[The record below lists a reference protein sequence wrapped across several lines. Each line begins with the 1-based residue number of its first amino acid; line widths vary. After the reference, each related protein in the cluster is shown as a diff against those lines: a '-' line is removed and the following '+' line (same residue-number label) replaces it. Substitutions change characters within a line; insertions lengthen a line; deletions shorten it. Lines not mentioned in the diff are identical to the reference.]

1 MSESAKN
8 IIRYFCDR
16 FLDIDYYPTDLK
28 TILDL
33 QLNDLKNIKEEE
45 LKKFKKLKINTLRDL
60 SRLEKKDIEKLIKKD
75 LIDRPILYN
84 ALIAAN
90 LINNAWTKRKLYQ
103 KKPKMKVVIAGL
115 DFAGK
120 TSLINRLLNDYN
132 YKDIINLYPT
142 TGANVEEYQSDNMD
156 LILWDLGGQKDNIDE
171 YLESPERFFVQ
182 LDVLIFV
189 FDSQDNI
196 RYNEALKYLRDIIEI
211 LEFLNENPY
220 HLILLNKVDI
230 DIADDPDFQIKI
242 EYLSE
247 KITEFFSKSE
257 KPKKFEIITTS
268 IFNFYSNEPEIT
280 KSIKSIFSKQKPHL
294 EEEHSLTDFEIKLQ
308 DILDINL
315 KLMDIVVSE
324 LSEIKKSIHRIT
336 PSNLAQSSYVIPFEE
351 ESSDPSIINQKFRDK
366 SKREKKKAMSFETKK
381 KKKYKKGTGP
391 PKRLSTHPHS
401 EFKQEKVETPKGLT
415 KKDLKEVRELLE
427 PISPVGRSLNHHKPE
442 QPSSLPIH
450 PPIAP
455 SNTMRSNNLNISS
468 LKPPPPPPPIV
479 DPNIRSGSNRSQVIT
494 ELKELFKKRS
504 LIMG

>member
-8 IIRYFCDR
+8 IIQYFCDR
-16 FLDIDYYPTDLK
+16 FLDIDYYPTNLK

-33 QLNDLKNIKEEE
+33 QLNDLKNIKDEE
-45 LKKFKKLKINTLRDL
+45 LKKFKKLKIKTLRDL

-75 LIDRPILYN
+75 LIDKSTLYN
-84 ALIAAN
+84 AIIASN
-90 LINNAWTKRKLYQ
+90 LIHNAWNKRRLYQ
-103 KKPKMKVVIAGL
+103 KKPKMKTVIAGL

-120 TSLINRLLNDYN
+120 TSLINRLINDYN
-132 YKDIINLYPT
+132 YKDIVNLKPT
-142 TGANVEEYQSDNMD
+142 TGANIEEYQSDNID

-189 FDSQDNI
+189 FDSQDNV

-220 HLILLNKVDI
+220 FLILLNKVDI

-242 EYLSE
+242 EYLTE
-247 KITEFFSKSE
+247 KITENFIKSE

-268 IFNFYSNEPEIT
+268 IFNYYSNEPEIT
-280 KSIKSIFSKQKPHL
+280 KSIKNIFSKQKPQL
-294 EEEHSLTDFEIKLQ
+294 GEEYSLPEFETKLQ

-324 LSEIKKSIHRIT
+324 LSVIKKSIQRIAH
-336 PSNLAQSSYVIPFEE
+336 SNLAQSASAIPFEK
-351 ESSDPSIINQKFRDK
+351 ESSDTKVIDQKSREQIK
-366 SKREKKKAMSFETKK
+366 KEKKKARSFVTKK
-381 KKKYKKGTGP
+381 KKKYKKGSGP
-391 PKRLSTHPHS
+391 PKRLQTHPLS
-401 EFKQEKVETPKGLT
+401 ELKQEKLEPREILSKL
-415 KKDLKEVRELLE
+415 DLKEVKESLK
-427 PISPVGRSLNHHKPE
+427 PISPVGPSLNNHKPE
-442 QPSSLPIH
+442 QNSSLPTH

-455 SNTMRSNNLNISS
+455 MNTMRRNNLNISA
-468 LKPPPPPPPIV
+468 LKPPPPPPIV
-479 DPNIRSGSNRSQVIT
+479 EPNRRSGSNRLQVIT
-494 ELKELFKKRS
+494 ELKEMFNKRR